1 MMERIAEIIEA
12 STQQVV
18 AASYE
23 LLTAPAFG
31 SLVRVHTS
39 DTQVV
44 VYAVVYDIRT
54 QSREPGGRA
63 IVRGKSYTGQALY
76 DDEIYRAHPDL
87 REVLQTEFAAWVVGY
102 RRGDAVMQRLP
113 ALPPPVHYTVAACDD
128 AELRLFGA
136 QFGYLRMIVQAAQLP
151 SDELLAALIRQIAHA
166 HGTDARAY
174 VVRAGRELAV
184 LLRDDFERLRQL
196 LAQIR
201 TEL

>member
-1 MMERIAEIIEA
+1 MTERIAEIIEA
-12 STQQVV
+12 STQHVV

-31 SLVRVHTS
+31 SLVRIHTS
-39 DTQVV
+39 DAQVM

-63 IVRGKSYTGQALY
+63 VVRGQSYTGQALY

-87 REVLQTEFAAWVVGY
+87 REVLQTEFSAWVIGF
-102 RRGDAVMQRLP
+102 RRGDSVAQRLP
-113 ALPPPVHYTVAACDD
+113 GLPPPVHYTVAACDD
-128 AELRLFGA
+128 AELRHFGA
-136 QFGYLRMIVQAAQLP
+136 QFGYMRMIIQAAQLP
-151 SDELLAALIRQIAHA
+151 GDELLAALVRQIAHA
-166 HGTDARAY
+166 HGADARAY

-196 LAQIR
+196 LMQIR
-201 TEL
+201 VE

>member
-1 MMERIAEIIEA
+1 MTTRIAEIIEA

-23 LLTAPAFG
+23 LLDAPAFG
-31 SLVRVHTS
+31 SLVRITTS
-39 DTQVV
+39 DAQVH

-63 IVRGKSYTGQALY
+63 IVRGKSYTGHALY

-87 REVLQTEFAAWVVGY
+87 REVLQTEFGAWVVGY
-102 RRGDAVMQRLP
+102 QRGDVIAHRLP
-113 ALPPPVHYTVAACDD
+113 ALPPPVHYTVSACDE
-128 AELRLFGA
+128 AELRRFGA
-136 QFGYLRMIVQAAQLP
+136 QFGYMRMIVQAAHLP
-151 SDELLAALIRQIAHA
+151 GDELLAALIRQIAAA
-166 HGTDARAY
+166 HGSDARAY

-196 LAQIR
+196 LTQIR
-201 TEL
+201 IDV

>member
-1 MMERIAEIIEA
+1 MTDRIAEIIEA

-23 LLTAPAFG
+23 LLDAPAFG
-31 SLVRVHTS
+31 SLVRIHTR
-39 DTQVV
+39 DPQVV
-44 VYAVVYDIRT
+44 VYAVVFDIRT

-76 DDEIYRAHPDL
+76 DAEIYRAHPDL
-87 REVLQTEFAAWVVGY
+87 SEVLQTEFGAWVVGY
-102 RRGDAVMQRLP
+102 RQGDRVAQRLP

-128 AELRLFGA
+128 AELCAFGA
-136 QFGYLRMIVQAAQLP
+136 QFGYIRMILQASQLP
-151 SDELLAALIRQIAHA
+151 SDELLAALIRRIAAA
-166 HGTDARAY
+166 HGADERAY
-174 VVRAGRELAV
+174 VVRAGRELAL

-201 TEL
+201 IE